1 MNSFGVF
8 WVFLKEKTD
17 DSFHL
22 RRGAEQK
29 YPGTIV
35 ITPSCTNVP
44 VGLGNRSNY
53 VKQVSNKEG
62 DFIIINSPPPTKF
75 FFLFSSS
82 KRKRKKKILLF
93 YAAHKSFNEGD
104 KTFWSDTLLLINNQR

>member
-1 MNSFGVF
+1 MNSFGV
-8 WVFLKEKTD
+8 LKKKEKRD

-62 DFIIINSPPPTKF
+62 DFVIINSPP
-75 FFLFSSS
+75 
-82 KRKRKKKILLF
+82 KKILLPFVFFFKTTKKKFF
-93 YAAHKSFNEGD
+93 YSTLNT
-104 KTFWSDTLLLINNQR
+104 KTLMKVTNLFGVTRYC

>member
-62 DFIIINSPPPTKF
+62 DFIIINSPPPN
-75 FFLFSSS
+75 
-82 KRKRKKKILLF
+82 KILLPF
-93 YAAHKSFNEGD
+93 FFFKTKKEKKNSFILRCTQ
-104 KTFWSDTLLLINNQR
+104 KL

>member
-62 DFIIINSPPPTKF
+62 DFIIINSPPPQQNSSSFFLLQNEKGKKKF
-75 FFLFSSS
+75 FYSTLHTKALMKVTKLFGVT
-82 KRKRKKKILLF
+82 R
-93 YAAHKSFNEGD
+93 YC
-104 KTFWSDTLLLINNQR
+104 